1 MAIYRKTCDTK
12 GCENTAVVELFG
24 KHSHREWVLE
34 NHTHI
39 CEDCEKIQEKKQEEK
54 NESSMKEFEVNE
66 SLPELEGASDKQIQF
81 ARDLRKQV
89 FEREKGTIER
99 HEYKGLEGRALDRA
113 KKAIEFFQSET
124 RANRV
129 INFCKRY

>member
-1 MAIYRKTCDTK
+1 MTIYRKTCDTK

-39 CEDCEKIQEKKQEEK
+39 CEDCENIQEKRIQEEK
-54 NESSMKEFEVNE
+54 ENSMEEIEVNE
-66 SLPELEGASDKQIQF
+66 SLPQLEGSEKQIQF
-81 ARDLRKQV
+81 ARDLRRQV
-89 FEREKGTIER
+89 LEREKGTIER
-99 HEYKGLEGRALDRA
+99 HQAKGLEGRALDRA
-113 KKAIEFFQSET
+113 KKALTFFKTET